1 MAEEIAEI
9 LVEAVKWLI
18 ILFFVILPFLAL
30 VFVTS
35 FDINS
40 TILKYFKLFVCIILP
55 LLVILIGVIVG
66 VNNFNVNI
74 LEITATWYYV
84 IPITWFGYGIIF
96 YSVLR
101 E

>member
-1 MAEEIAEI
+1 MADI
-9 LVEAVKWLI
+9 LIEAVKWLI

-35 FDINS
+35 LDINS

-66 VNNFNVNI
+66 VNNFNFNI
-74 LEITATWYYV
+74 LDITATWYYV
-84 IPITWFGYGIIF
+84 ISITWFGYGIIF
-96 YSVLR
+96 YSVLK